1 MIGLRNP
8 SIFLSLLIAVAVTVS
23 SADDDYDYSEEDK
36 KPSCDP
42 AICRL
47 PDCRCFGSQPDI
59 PLDQR
64 PQFVMVTFD
73 DAMTVAN
80 VETYKQIVRKG
91 RFQKDVKIT
100 FFVCH
105 EYNDYSIT
113 QSFYLQGHEI
123 AVHTI
128 SHESNTDL
136 WRHGTPERWKRETV
150 GMRTMLSTYA
160 GIPKEELGG
169 HRAPFLQTAGD
180 VTFEVLKKEGF
191 FYDSSMPSR
200 NYMDLPIWPY
210 TLDFGYAQDCQ
221 IEPCPNGRFEGL
233 WEIPMVQYH
242 RSSTEGDFYCSM
254 LDACTPQ
261 PKTASDTKDY
271 LMKNFLRHYRSNKA
285 PFPIFLHEAW
295 LREKERLDG
304 FMQFLDEILQKP
316 DVFAATVRDV
326 VEYVRNPV
334 TYDRIRF
341 RERPEPRSCK
351 KIETCSYKEP
361 LRIMRSC
368 SPCPEFYPWVGTPL
382 GKVPPRDFPN

>member
-8 SIFLSLLIAVAVTVS
+8 SVFLSLLIAVAVTVS

-80 VETYKQIVRKG
+80 VETYKQIVRKS

-113 QSFYLQGHEI
+113 QSFYSQGHEI

-128 SHESNTDL
+128 SHGEKPGL
-136 WRHGTPERWKRETV
+136 WRSAKKDGSENSGHRRYDP
-150 GMRTMLSTYA
+150 LA
-160 GIPKEELGG
+160 FPKEELGG
-169 HRAPFLQTAGD
+169 HRAPFLQTAVKT
-180 VTFEVLKKEGF
+180 VTL
-191 FYDSSMPSR
+191 
-200 NYMDLPIWPY
+200 NYRL
-210 TLDFGYAQDCQ
+210 QDCQ

-233 WEIPMVQYH
+233 WEVPMVQYH
-242 RSSTEGDFYCSM
+242 RSSKEGDFYCSM

-285 PFPIFLHEAW
+285 PFLHASA
-295 LREKERLDG
+295 LKHTVEKERLDG

-326 VEYVRNPV
+326 VECRLSPCDS
-334 TYDRIRF
+334 YDRSGSVRPRASIPKKDRYVLLLQESLRT
-341 RERPEPRSCK
+341 REAARS
-351 KIETCSYKEP
+351 
-361 LRIMRSC
+361 L
-368 SPCPEFYPWVGTPL
+368 PEFLSLVKKHLLARYHQ
-382 GKVPPRDFPN
+382 DFQTDYCNFLIYKDTLESLKFLFRRF